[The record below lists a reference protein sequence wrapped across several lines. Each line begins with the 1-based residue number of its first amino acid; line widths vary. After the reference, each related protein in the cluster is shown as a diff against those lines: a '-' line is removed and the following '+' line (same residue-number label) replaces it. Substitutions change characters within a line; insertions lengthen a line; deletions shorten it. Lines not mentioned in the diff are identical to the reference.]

1 MLRRVA
7 PWQWSPSTALLAAGS
22 LPDCPL
28 QQILVYR
35 DLFGL
40 RPVEALAPVGD
51 RVPVS
56 AHSRIVDEFS
66 KRLRHG
72 AHRCFA
78 RAGIAWMIVNP
89 SPLVHNED
97 YQYLSIVEVFVF
109 NLYCFH
115 ESASASHVAAA

>member
-1 MLRRVA
+1 MRQRVA
-7 PWQWSPSTALLAAGS
+7 PLGYVSPVTALLAAGS

-28 QQILVYR
+28 QKMLAYR

-56 AHSRIVDEFS
+56 ARSRIVDEFS

-78 RAGIAWMIVNP
+78 RASIAWVMVHP

-97 YQYLSIVEVFVF
+97 YQYLSRVEVLVL
-109 NLYCFH
+109 NLY
-115 ESASASHVAAA
+115 